1 MEEYSRRR
9 NSEEG
14 PGGHGNGGVEMED
27 VPLPTPPRRNLNP
40 TFEDVEEEE
49 GIDLEEDEGEFIMD
63 NMRDSSPHRR
73 HHQGP
78 LEHAEFVD
86 LDDDESEVLM
96 DLRQEYNAIVDD
108 LENFAMLQEQL
119 PRFGQQDD
127 ATGNEAPPQALQN
140 DGSDFGGADPL
151 LLVRDDVEGGRNG
164 DSSSSSSDDG
174 SDNEEGGQAPP
185 VRNSED
191 HGAISYEADPGPI
204 QPRPELVLL
213 PAHLIPAQIMRLIPV
228 RSRRGETLS
237 PMLAQDRTYAEYD
250 RFQEMTSQHS
260 SLPMPRRSARI
271 AAFKSSATKSSTTLR
286 PATRT
291 PVTRTPVTR
300 TPATPP
306 PLFTPIDGAPISFE
320 SPSRHELTKTS
331 SIWGTVIQRTIS
343 DPKASVTEPLQTR
356 TTSKTILP
364 QESLQDSSPSAAK
377 LAPSAELGSS
387 VVVPK
392 VKVTA
397 SPDTSPKPSAL
408 RGPPAVSPND
418 VSRSHMTT
426 DPGPLPKKGFWDSM
440 LAKEKKST
448 TKDSLQPNEH
458 TKAST
463 APTSRPGLGN
473 SILGKKKND
482 TSVESS
488 HPDQHTKAPPA
499 PARKRGLGDNM
510 LERKRHKTTTDS
522 SNNIQTAKSP
532 LTPTLRPEL
541 GNNTLEK
548 KKPLSGQ
555 RISAPPPLPSSQ
567 QSTSRQTNV
576 DNSIPCPNCTFR
588 NAPFV
593 SKCGACDASFTH
605 VSSIARRGQL
615 RAKKP
620 ANYNMSDD
628 DDE

>member
-1 MEEYSRRR
+1 
-9 NSEEG
+9 
-14 PGGHGNGGVEMED
+14 V
-27 VPLPTPPRRNLNP
+27 
-40 TFEDVEEEE
+40 
-49 GIDLEEDEGEFIMD
+49 
-63 NMRDSSPHRR
+63 
-73 HHQGP
+73 
-78 LEHAEFVD
+78 
-86 LDDDESEVLM
+86 
-96 DLRQEYNAIVDD
+96 
-108 LENFAMLQEQL
+108 
-119 PRFGQQDD
+119 
-127 ATGNEAPPQALQN
+127 
-140 DGSDFGGADPL
+140 
-151 LLVRDDVEGGRNG
+151 
-164 DSSSSSSDDG
+164 
-174 SDNEEGGQAPP
+174 
-185 VRNSED
+185 
-191 HGAISYEADPGPI
+191 
-204 QPRPELVLL
+204 
-213 PAHLIPAQIMRLIPV
+213 
-228 RSRRGETLS
+228 GETIS
-237 PMLAQDRTYAEYD
+237 PTLAQGRTYAEYD

-271 AAFKSSATKSSTTLR
+271 AVFKSSATKSSTTKSSTTKSSTTKSLTTLR

-291 PVTRTPVTR
+291 PVTKI
-300 TPATPP
+300 PATSP
-306 PLFTPIDGAPISFE
+306 PLFTPIAGAPISFE

-343 DPKASVTEPLQTR
+343 DPKASVTEPVQTR
-356 TTSKTILP
+356 ITSKTILP
-364 QESLQDSSPSAAK
+364 KESLQDSSPSAAK
-377 LAPSAELGSS
+377 QAPSAELGSS

-397 SPDTSPKPSAL
+397 LSDTSPKPSAL
-408 RGPPAVSPND
+408 HGPPAVSPND

-426 DPGPLPKKGFWDSM
+426 GPGPLPKKGFWDSM

-463 APTSRPGLGN
+463 APTSGPGLGN

-522 SNNIQTAKSP
+522 SNNIYTAISL
-532 LTPTLRPEL
+532 LTPTLRPGL

-588 NAPFV
+588 NALFV
-593 SKCGACDASFTH
+593 STCGACDASFTH
-605 VSSIARRGQL
+605 VSSIARRGRL